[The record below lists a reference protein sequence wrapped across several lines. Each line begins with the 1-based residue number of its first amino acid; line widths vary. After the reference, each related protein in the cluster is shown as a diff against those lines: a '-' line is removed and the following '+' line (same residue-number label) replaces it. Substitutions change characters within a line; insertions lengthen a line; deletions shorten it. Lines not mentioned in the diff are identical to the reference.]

1 MAETAFLH
9 KGSSLPKSS
18 DLNKDV
24 WLSTDPREL
33 IQIGYAEAVDF
44 APKQAQSAVGPG
56 TISQSINDARHLAP
70 TAIVSHDGMIVQ
82 VRTPEPTPEP
92 RHWVTMHPLQEWE
105 GYIVN
110 RRETAFVARLRD
122 LTAEA
127 FASTATEVTDEEA
140 IIPLSEIADEDFNR
154 IQPGS
159 VFRWVIGYERA
170 ASGTKKRI
178 SQIIF
183 RDLPSI
189 TEQDKSEGMEWARK
203 VSQALKE

>member
-1 MAETAFLH
+1 MAETAFFH

-24 WLSTDPREL
+24 WLDTDPTEL
-33 IQIGYAEAVDF
+33 IQIGYSQSVDF
-44 APKQAQSAVGPG
+44 TPKQAQSASDSG
-56 TISQSINDARHLAP
+56 TRSQSINDEEQLAP
-70 TAIVSHDGMIVQ
+70 TAIVSQDGTIVQ
-82 VRTPEPTPEP
+82 LRTPEPTPEP

-110 RRETAFVARLRD
+110 KGEREFVARLRD
-122 LTAEA
+122 LTAES
-127 FASTATEVTDEEA
+127 FASEAKDVTEEEA

-178 SQIIF
+178 SQIVF

-189 TEQDKSEGMEWARK
+189 TDQDKSEGIEWARK
-203 VSQALKE
+203 VIQALKE

>member
-1 MAETAFLH
+1 MADTAFFH

-24 WLSTDPREL
+24 WLDTDPRDL
-33 IQIGYAEAVDF
+33 IQIGYTESVDF
-44 APKQAQSAVGPG
+44 TPKQAQSAFESA
-56 TISQSINDARHLAP
+56 TRSQSINDDKKLAP
-70 TAIVSHDGMIVQ
+70 TAIISQDGIVVQ
-82 VRTPEPTPEP
+82 LRTPDPRPEP

-110 RRETAFVARLRD
+110 TGETAFVARLRD
-122 LTAEA
+122 LTAES
-127 FASTATEVTDEEA
+127 FASEAREVTDEEA
-140 IIPLSEIADEDFNR
+140 TIPLSEIADEDFNR

-178 SQIIF
+178 SQIVF

-189 TEQDKSEGMEWARK
+189 TDQDKSEGSEWARK
-203 VSQALKE
+203 VIQALKE